1 MSSRYKP
8 EIPMLTELLGL
19 KDFEPVKQ
27 EIKENKKL
35 KRKLRRKKNAAES
48 I

>member
-1 MSSRYKP
+1 
-8 EIPMLTELLGL
+8 MLSELLGL

-35 KRKLRRKKNAAES
+35 KRRLKRKKIAEDPV
-48 I
+48 